1 MNNKPNN
8 KMKKQITIDLGPCIA
23 TLDAEQGHSRS
34 LVMITAF
41 VNGTSLRSS
50 NLHLPAV
57 RDRFLDG
64 VWLMSGADEHGDIT
78 RQMRAWI
85 NSAAEVAP

>member
-1 MNNKPNN
+1 MRT
-8 KMKKQITIDLGPCIA
+8 QTTIDLGPTIV
-23 TLDAEQGHSRS
+23 TLDVERGHSRN
-34 LVMITAF
+34 LAIITAF

-50 NLHLPAV
+50 NLHLPAI

-64 VWLMSGADEHGDIT
+64 LWLMSGADERESVT

>member
-1 MNNKPNN
+1 M
-8 KMKKQITIDLGPCIA
+8 QTTIDLGPTIV
-23 TLDAEQGHSRS
+23 TLEAERGHSRN
-34 LVMITAF
+34 LVIITAF

-50 NLHLPAV
+50 NLHLPAI

-64 VWLMSGADEHGDIT
+64 LWLMSGAEELDVIT
-78 RQMRAWI
+78 RQMRTWI